1 MGFLKPKAPKPPEP
15 SAMELAAQ
23 RANQAMLD
31 EEMEEKQKREK
42 AGKRGAAGNM
52 SLLAKGGPK
61 AKTTFN
67 PNPGRNNYG
76 SMSPSR
82 FTGGGG
88 GGRSIG

>member
-61 AKTTFN
+61 APTTVN
-67 PNPGRNNYG
+67 PNPGGKYNV
-76 SMSPSR
+76 SMIPPQFR
-82 FTGGGG
+82 
-88 GGRSIG
+88 GGRGGRIS

>member
-67 PNPGRNNYG
+67 PNPGRNYNA
-76 SMSPSR
+76 SMIPPQFR
-82 FTGGGG
+82 GGG
-88 GGRSIG
+88 GGRIS